1 MTKHPVNS
9 VCCVV
14 RDSLDAQFFGY
25 ITTEPANNNQRYSH
39 VFSTECAVRIPSQ
52 IYIKFRL
59 LKRFEN
65 NFRARRT
72 RS

>member
-1 MTKHPVNS
+1 MVTKHPVNS

-39 VFSTECAVRIPSQ
+39 VFSTECAVRFPSQ
-52 IYIKFRL
+52 M
-59 LKRFEN
+59 
-65 NFRARRT
+65 
-72 RS
+72 